1 MNFHLNELSQL
12 LLVNT
17 FSYPDIYN
25 ENTFNDEDLFGTRIS
40 DLINPFVVYTDSS
53 NYEEI
58 LKINTELAIKSK
70 SLSNLFK
77 SVGNMTKLRYK

>member
-1 MNFHLNELSQL
+1 M
-12 LLVNT
+12 VNT

-40 DLINPFVVYTDSS
+40 DLINPFVVYADSS
-53 NYEEI
+53 NDEEI

-77 SVGNMTKLRYK
+77 SVGNMAKLRYK

>member
-12 LLVNT
+12 LLVNN
-17 FSYPDIYN
+17 FSYSDIYN
-25 ENTFNDEDLFGTRIS
+25 ENSFNDDDLFGTRIS